1 MTWHRLWKG
10 RRDDVLPNSA
20 SYCCGC
26 SLDRKGRSVV
36 LFWIFV
42 LLILLVALGP
52 AITLGILVHS
62 LFWLFLVFLVLL
74 VPIELERRSRR

>member
-1 MTWHRLWKG
+1 M
-10 RRDDVLPNSA
+10 
-20 SYCCGC
+20 
-26 SLDRKGRSVV
+26 

>member
-1 MTWHRLWKG
+1 M
-10 RRDDVLPNSA
+10 
-20 SYCCGC
+20 
-26 SLDRKGRSVV
+26 

-62 LFWLFLVFLVLL
+62 LFWLFLVFIVLL
-74 VPIELERRSRR
+74 VPIGLERRSRR